1 MRGNHLVSSPA
12 TLQQPVARTLRTFQ
26 TMRMLKR
33 SEKRLRPPYTRCTCS
48 GGFAAARQ
56 SHLHAAKDF
65 ISNRERLTYSLAAC
79 PLKTDCRK

>member
-33 SEKRLRPPYTRCTCS
+33 SEKNSFKGDSAP
-48 GGFAAARQ
+48 
-56 SHLHAAKDF
+56 HIHAA
-65 ISNRERLTYSLAAC
+65 LALGDLLLRVNHTC
-79 PLKTDCRK
+79 MQPKTLSQIENA